1 MYHTDRH
8 PGAWQATVRCPT
20 PPPAVERAAE
30 VHLHFHG
37 ADPGDV
43 AEALR
48 RVNREHE

>member
-1 MYHTDRH
+1 MSNK
-8 PGAWQATVRCPT
+8 PWLVAQLAPT
-20 PPPAVERAAE
+20 RMVAFPAPMLPE

-37 ADPGDV
+37 ITAEDV